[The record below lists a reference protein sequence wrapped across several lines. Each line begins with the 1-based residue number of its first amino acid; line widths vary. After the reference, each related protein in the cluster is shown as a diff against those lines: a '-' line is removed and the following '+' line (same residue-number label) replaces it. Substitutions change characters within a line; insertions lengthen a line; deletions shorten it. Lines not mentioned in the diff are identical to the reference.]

1 MIIGL
6 AQMDIIWENVDENKK
21 KAEYFFQEAAK
32 KGVDLLVFPE
42 MTLTGFS
49 MNVMKTAL
57 CWKEQK
63 ELFQNLTDKYQMCAA
78 FGYPAPVAQE
88 ENIKGGKNYQNH
100 LSVMDCGKEI
110 LNYSKI
116 HPFAY
121 GLEARYFR
129 GGDKIVTAE
138 WKDTILGAFVCYDLR
153 FPEIFQIASRQAE
166 IILVIANWPAE
177 RIEQWECLLRARAI
191 ENQSFMVGLNRTGD
205 GGNIHYNGHS
215 VIYGPKGERLT
226 FVTEEEELLTA
237 RIETGCVR
245 KYREEFPT
253 KKDRRDDLYRFY
265 I

>member
-191 ENQSFMVGLNRTGD
+191 ENQCFLIAAAQGGVHECGRRTWGHSRLVD
-205 GGNIHYNGHS
+205 PWGNTLSELAGGQGIVIGNIDPAQIRS
-215 VIYGPKGERLT
+215 VRDMLPALSSRVIY
-226 FVTEEEELLTA
+226 
-237 RIETGCVR
+237 
-245 KYREEFPT
+245 
-253 KKDRRDDLYRFY
+253 
-265 I
+265 